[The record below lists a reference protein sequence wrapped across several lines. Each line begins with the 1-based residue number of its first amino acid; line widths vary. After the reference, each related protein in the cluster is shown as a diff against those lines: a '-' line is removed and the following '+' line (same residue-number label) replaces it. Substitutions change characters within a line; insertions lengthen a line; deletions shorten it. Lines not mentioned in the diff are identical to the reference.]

1 MIKLEKHL
9 TPKLP
14 KPVRLSDYVAGIF
27 ETITTKKGMKKAIEK
42 GLVKVNGDVSFTG
55 RYISGGEVI
64 ELYKKEETDRAP
76 IVKMQLEVLYED
88 DYIAIVNKP
97 AGIVVSGNKKHTL
110 VNALPYNLKKSNQ
123 KDVLPRPQPAH
134 RLDFPTSGV
143 LLVGKTANTLT
154 ALNDLFRDR
163 EIKKV
168 YQTITQ
174 GKMKNLEGKLET
186 TIKGKAAISHYKVLQ
201 EIPSPKFDQLN
212 LVELS
217 PETGRRHQLR
227 IHMSELGT
235 PILGDKTYGIEGKVM
250 QGKGLYLHALSLS
263 FDHPITKEKIEATT
277 PLPAKFEKLM
287 ENTIKDKKKVVSGEE
302 E

>member
-1 MIKLEKHL
+1 LIKLEKHL

>member
-1 MIKLEKHL
+1 
-9 TPKLP
+9 
-14 KPVRLSDYVAGIF
+14 
-27 ETITTKKGMKKAIEK
+27 
-42 GLVKVNGDVSFTG
+42 
-55 RYISGGEVI
+55 
-64 ELYKKEETDRAP
+64 
-76 IVKMQLEVLYED
+76 
-88 DYIAIVNKP
+88 
-97 AGIVVSGNKKHTL
+97 
-110 VNALPYNLKKSNQ
+110 
-123 KDVLPRPQPAH
+123 
-134 RLDFPTSGV
+134 
-143 LLVGKTANTLT
+143 
-154 ALNDLFRDR
+154 
-163 EIKKV
+163 
-168 YQTITQ
+168 
-174 GKMKNLEGKLET
+174 MKNLEGKLET

>member
-76 IVKMQLEVLYED
+76 IVKMQLDVLYED

-174 GKMKNLEGKLET
+174 GKMKSLEGKLET

-263 FDHPITKEKIEATT
+263 FDHPITKEKIEAST